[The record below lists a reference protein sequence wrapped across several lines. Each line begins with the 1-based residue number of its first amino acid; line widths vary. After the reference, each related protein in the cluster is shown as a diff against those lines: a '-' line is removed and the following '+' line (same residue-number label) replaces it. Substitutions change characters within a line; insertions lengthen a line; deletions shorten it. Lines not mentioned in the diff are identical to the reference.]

1 MEAPKKTNVPGWHRE
16 LALFFKM
23 SCWIALPAIAGAFIG
38 KFLDK
43 KFHSEPW
50 LFLFSIGFSFVV
62 SVVVIIRIGLKE
74 MKNFGE

>member
-1 MEAPKKTNVPGWHRE
+1 MEEQQKKNVPGWHRE

-23 SCWIALPAIAGAFIG
+23 SCWIAFPAVAGSFIG

-50 LFLFSIGFSFVV
+50 LFLICVGFSFILSIVM
-62 SVVVIIRIGLKE
+62 IIVIGLKE
-74 MKNFGE
+74 MENL